1 MISEKNNCLI
11 YQYDNETVQIEAW
24 GKNAVRI
31 RATMNASFTGH
42 DWALEEKPESLGE
55 KMVYVGKEAA
65 GVVWAKM
72 YRGTKMNPLVPLRTG
87 KSRQQSMRTA

>member
-42 DWALEEKPESLGE
+42 DWALEEKPESWE
-55 KMVYVGKEAA
+55 KYRYMMTRMHPLLSMPICTA
-65 GVVWAKM
+65 G
-72 YRGTKMNPLVPLRTG
+72 KMNPLVPLRTG
-87 KSRQQSMRTA
+87 KSRQQSMRMA